1 MASGSKDGSDG
12 ALDAR
17 DAPRGASSTQR
28 MTLYATGLF
37 RSKSVQKRARKV
49 VLQPERAAKPKR
61 RGRPVLAAR
70 AQKKPGAKNKLQ
82 LAAKLA
88 AAAQRAV
95 RLLTV
100 PEEAELDEDEPP
112 APPEPPETGQQQR
125 KRQRQRH
132 TSWSGQSLKRSTI
145 HYFYMMLNEPSE
157 LEWDGAGGTVLQ
169 IRDTMLLPRGEKH
182 TKTIRRTLRAIC
194 SGEDYDASAHGPR
207 ESKEH
212 LMSEAEK
219 RIAADC
225 LIDGMG
231 QWQAMHHV
239 NVWRARRKLLP
250 VSRST
255 VRDDAF
261 SLGLVKFR
269 RCTTAMGSTDVD
281 SAWAVARLAQAQQLQ
296 TQLADE
302 SLAAFRPRRGVAG
315 SAAQPAGH
323 IKLEQIAF
331 WDEKHSVCKLGYS
344 SKWGYVMPNADGK
357 CTPSSRPVAP
367 RCPSWTTGMAG
378 ARRPRCACTQ
388 SDPDAE
394 EAVAQLH
401 EKWAKY

>member
-1 MASGSKDGSDG
+1 M
-12 ALDAR
+12 
-17 DAPRGASSTQR
+17 
-28 MTLYATGLF
+28 
-37 RSKSVQKRARKV
+37 
-49 VLQPERAAKPKR
+49 
-61 RGRPVLAAR
+61 LAAR

-95 RLLTV
+95 RLPTV

-125 KRQRQRH
+125 KRQRQGH

-225 LIDGMG
+225 LMC
-231 QWQAMHHV
+231 V
-239 NVWRARRKLLP
+239 
-250 VSRST
+250 
-255 VRDDAF
+255 
-261 SLGLVKFR
+261 
-269 RCTTAMGSTDVD
+269 
-281 SAWAVARLAQAQQLQ
+281 
-296 TQLADE
+296 
-302 SLAAFRPRRGVAG
+302 SLAPHFFVPLGPRAG
-315 SAAQPAGH
+315 
-323 IKLEQIAF
+323 
-331 WDEKHSVCKLGYS
+331 
-344 SKWGYVMPNADGK
+344 
-357 CTPSSRPVAP
+357 AP
-367 RCPSWTTGMAG
+367 REL
-378 ARRPRCACTQ
+378 R
-388 SDPDAE
+388 
-394 EAVAQLH
+394 V
-401 EKWAKY
+401 

>member
-1 MASGSKDGSDG
+1 M
-12 ALDAR
+12 
-17 DAPRGASSTQR
+17 
-28 MTLYATGLF
+28 
-37 RSKSVQKRARKV
+37 
-49 VLQPERAAKPKR
+49 
-61 RGRPVLAAR
+61 LAAR

-95 RLLTV
+95 RLPTV

-125 KRQRQRH
+125 KRQRQGH

-219 RIAADC
+219 RIAADG
-225 LIDGMG
+225 LIEAWASG
-231 QWQAMHHV
+231 QAMHHV

-255 VRDDAF
+255 VRDGAF

-315 SAAQPAGH
+315 FGRPAG
-323 IKLEQIAF
+323 
-331 WDEKHSVCKLGYS
+331 
-344 SKWGYVMPNADGK
+344 
-357 CTPSSRPVAP
+357 RPHQ
-367 RCPSWTTGMAG
+367 AG
-378 ARRPRCACTQ
+378 ADC
-388 SDPDAE
+388 
-394 EAVAQLH
+394 LLG
-401 EKWAKY
+401 